1 MTLLTVSKDSQIP
14 MPGTL
19 VKTLS
24 MTGAD
29 HWVSGCCSCFVV
41 PKSLVSYWVAHLCD
55 LYAFLQSCLVAHTAL
70 LVWRA
75 QPVPPATGTGVTPS
89 ALAFPLAG
97 EGCCRA
103 GWKSELTKCSL
114 LFQVKAL
121 SAHCMMLVGYFWI
134 QHTNDNKFQIPEK

>member
-1 MTLLTVSKDSQIP
+1 MLDVPQLREFSRGIAEGMTLLTVSKDSQIP

-55 LYAFLQSCLVAHTAL
+55 LYAFL
-70 LVWRA
+70 
-75 QPVPPATGTGVTPS
+75 
-89 ALAFPLAG
+89 
-97 EGCCRA
+97 
-103 GWKSELTKCSL
+103 
-114 LFQVKAL
+114 
-121 SAHCMMLVGYFWI
+121 
-134 QHTNDNKFQIPEK
+134 